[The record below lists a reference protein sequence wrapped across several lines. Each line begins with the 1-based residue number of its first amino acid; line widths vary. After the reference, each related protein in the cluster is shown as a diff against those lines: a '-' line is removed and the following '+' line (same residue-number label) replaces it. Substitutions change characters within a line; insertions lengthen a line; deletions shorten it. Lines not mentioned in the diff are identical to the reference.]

1 MGERTRKA
9 GAREEETKLVA
20 APLSPPAPPGR
31 DELLR
36 ALGVEP
42 HEIASVAEL
51 DGGLSGAHIQR
62 LTLRSE
68 APGAAAAY
76 RQRVVKWLAP
86 ERGWLGAASRDT
98 AMREARLWASG
109 VLADL
114 PHTVA
119 TAVLAAAERDHDTPA
134 RAAVLLMRD
143 VSSWLLRDPTRTPP
157 GQLPPSVLGIVD
169 GMART
174 HARFWEDARLDDPAL
189 GLTPPVAALL
199 LAAPDTIRA
208 RIETSGDTNP
218 YLPLAMAGWDA
229 FFRLASSNDAETV
242 RAVLRA
248 PEPWLAAI
256 TRLPRTLL
264 HGDVWGPNLGFLPPT
279 RIAPQRGR
287 RVLLLDWAL
296 AAPGPAPYDPLWL
309 CGTWHALSP
318 PRVLA
323 AYRAR
328 LARHLSARRIQLAPQ
343 TWRVL
348 VDAAYLRTALTCGEA
363 LGRAAHDAPP
373 GAARRR
379 AQQRVHWWARRAAAA
394 AHRLRPADDAASS

>member
-1 MGERTRKA
+1 M
-9 GAREEETKLVA
+9 VPPSPA
-20 APLSPPAPPGR
+20 APSGR

-42 HEIASVAEL
+42 REIARVAEL

-62 LTLRSE
+62 LTLRSA
-68 APGAAAAY
+68 APGGAGGH

-86 ERGWLGAASRDT
+86 RRGWLGAASRDT
-98 AMREARLWASG
+98 AMREAQLWTHG
-109 VLADL
+109 MLADL

-119 TAVLAAAERDHDTPA
+119 TAALAAAERDAGAHPHM
-134 RAAVLLMRD
+134 AVLLMRD
-143 VSSWLLRDPTRTPP
+143 VSSRLLRDPTRTPP
-157 GQLPPSVLGIVD
+157 GQLSPSVLGILD
-169 GMART
+169 GMARI
-174 HARFWEDARLDDPAL
+174 HARFWEDTRLDDPSL
-189 GLTPPVAALL
+189 GLMPPDAALL

-218 YLPLAMAGWDA
+218 YLPLALAGWDA
-229 FFRLASSNDAETV
+229 FFRLATPDDAETL

-264 HGDVWGPNLGFLPPT
+264 HGDIWGPNLGFLPPT

-287 RVLLLDWAL
+287 RLLLLDWAL
-296 AAPGPAPYDPLWL
+296 AAAGPATYDPLWL

-328 LARHLSARRIQLAPQ
+328 LARHLSARRIHLAPQ
-343 TWRVL
+343 TWRAL
-348 VDAAYLRTALTCGEA
+348 VDAAYLRTTLTCGEA
-363 LGRAAHDAPP
+363 LGRAAHEAPP

-379 AQQRVHWWARRAAAA
+379 AEMRVHWWARRAAIAA
-394 AHRLRPADDAASS
+394 QRLRADNPASS

>member
-1 MGERTRKA
+1 M
-9 GAREEETKLVA
+9 VA
-20 APLSPPAPPGR
+20 VPLSPPAPPGR

-36 ALGVEP
+36 TLGVEP

-51 DGGLSGAHIQR
+51 DGGLSGARIQR

-98 AMREARLWASG
+98 AMREVRLWTSG

-119 TAVLAAAERDHDTPA
+119 TAVLAAAERDADE
-134 RAAVLLMRD
+134 RAHASALLMRD
-143 VSSWLLRDPTRTPP
+143 VSTRLLRDPTRTPP
-157 GQLPPSVLGIVD
+157 GQLPPPILGLLD
-169 GMART
+169 GMARIHT
-174 HARFWEDARLDDPAL
+174 RFWEDARMDDPAL
-189 GLTPPVAALL
+189 GLTPPDAALL
-199 LAAPDTIRA
+199 LVAPDTIRA

-218 YLPLAMAGWDA
+218 YLPLALAGWDA
-229 FFRLASSNDAETV
+229 FFHLAAPDDAETL

-264 HGDVWGPNLGFLPPT
+264 HGDVWGPNLGWLPPT
-279 RIAPQRGR
+279 RTAPQRGR
-287 RVLLLDWAL
+287 RVLLQDWAL
-296 AAPGPAPYDPLWL
+296 AAAGPATYDPLWL

-328 LARHLSARRIQLAPQ
+328 LARHLSVRRIHLAPQ
-343 TWRVL
+343 TWRAL

-363 LGRAAHDAPP
+363 LGRAADEAPV

-379 AQQRVHWWARRAAAA
+379 AQQRVHWWARRAAQAA
-394 AHRLRPADDAASS
+394 QCLCADDAGSR